1 MIAMEAGDRLG
12 EASGPLALDVTSLA
26 TSPGRS
32 AFPVLPVP
40 PHPDIRVQN
49 TDDYA
54 VRPSNYHKSPR
65 LQPSG
70 IQTKRDRAVTFRVPA
85 QPGATFR
92 PEHTAPARATC
103 TPRARRAS
111 TSIVGGEQTHGRSD
125 GSPKPR
131 RASMMASL
139 KSATARRIVLHL
151 AIGSSAWSQLPCAY
165 AVPCVIHDD
174 VGVVCCDRR
183 SRTRAGVCQGV
194 ALSRVCKAVANTA
207 ENAPSVAADSCARYA
222 TPGLDKSHRV
232 RDHIVRHFFF
242 A

>member
-65 LQPSG
+65 LQHSG

-125 GSPKPR
+125 GSPKPYR
-131 RASMMASL
+131 YHVRPPSL
-139 KSATARRIVLHL
+139 INLTILEDMCLGHKVADAIIILGSVDIVL
-151 AIGSSAWSQLPCAY
+151 GE
-165 AVPCVIHDD
+165 V
-174 VGVVCCDRR
+174 DR
-183 SRTRAGVCQGV
+183 
-194 ALSRVCKAVANTA
+194 
-207 ENAPSVAADSCARYA
+207 
-222 TPGLDKSHRV
+222 
-232 RDHIVRHFFF
+232 
-242 A
+242 